1 MTTFEIIVTVAII
14 AIVVLL
20 TILKCMWNNQK
31 SQEKRLDLI
40 TVQIA
45 NIWRVQDK
53 VENNAAITASI
64 VGKMYNNG
72 ISDKENPQFKADIK
86 QKIIQMSSNNT
97 AAMLEN
103 MADIRKEQIQEY
115 YAATTDADDED

>member
-115 YAATTDADDED
+115 YVATTDADDED